1 MGAISSPTSYR
12 SPLTGNNENDFI
24 DMNKSKDSEIDIGG
38 VHNSDAKATFDEE
51 HEDDELT
58 ETTLSLSCMQT
69 EDSERRPSLALLQS
83 SVEEEM
89 EKKQKKKERY
99 MSSLPD
105 LADLQCE
112 VSGRRP
118 SVIMLQSED
127 NEHPDLNTFQETFH
141 NKFIIFPLRRI
152 E

>member
-1 MGAISSPTSYR
+1 MAAISSPTSYR

-24 DMNKSKDSEIDIGG
+24 DMNKTKDSEIDTSF
-38 VHNSDAKATFDEE
+38 HNSDAKATVDEE

-69 EDSERRPSLALLQS
+69 EDCERRPSLALLQS
-83 SVEEEM
+83 SVEDEM
-89 EKKQKKKERY
+89 EKKPKKMEPH